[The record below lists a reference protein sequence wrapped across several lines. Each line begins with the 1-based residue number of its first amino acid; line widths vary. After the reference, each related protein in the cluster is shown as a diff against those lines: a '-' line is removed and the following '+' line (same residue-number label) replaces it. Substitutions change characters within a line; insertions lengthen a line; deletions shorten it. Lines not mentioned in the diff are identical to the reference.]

1 MHNMHMF
8 IPHSRNFPAFNN
20 SDVEELKG
28 FLIRFNYHY
37 FVDRFSVWRNF
48 FSRFSPQGSLS
59 VMMQERA
66 IAFLG
71 ISFEQMKPYRE
82 RERWERVN
90 NQGGEPA
97 RETGLNE
104 LPPQLLEPT
113 QCGHTQLPAHIEI
126 HRSGPAAKVFLHKT
140 QFLQRFT
147 FKSEC
152 CRESTE
158 MEFAHAVLENTHL
171 IT

>member
-1 MHNMHMF
+1 MCVMHNMHMF
-8 IPHSRNFPAFNN
+8 IPLSHNFPAFNN

-71 ISFEQMKPYRE
+71 ISFEQMKPYTE
-82 RERWERVN
+82 R
-90 NQGGEPA
+90 
-97 RETGLNE
+97 
-104 LPPQLLEPT
+104 
-113 QCGHTQLPAHIEI
+113 
-126 HRSGPAAKVFLHKT
+126 
-140 QFLQRFT
+140 
-147 FKSEC
+147 
-152 CRESTE
+152 
-158 MEFAHAVLENTHL
+158 
-171 IT
+171 

>member
-8 IPHSRNFPAFNN
+8 IPHSRNYQALTN

-82 RERWERVN
+82 M
-90 NQGGEPA
+90 
-97 RETGLNE
+97 
-104 LPPQLLEPT
+104 
-113 QCGHTQLPAHIEI
+113 
-126 HRSGPAAKVFLHKT
+126 
-140 QFLQRFT
+140 
-147 FKSEC
+147 
-152 CRESTE
+152 RESQQSRRRTGRGDRFE
-158 MEFAHAVLENTHL
+158 RTATTAAGAHTVWPHTTHRPHRNPP
-171 IT
+171 

>member
-1 MHNMHMF
+1 MCVMHNMHMF

-82 RERWERVN
+82 MRESQQSRRRTGPGDRFERTATTAA
-90 NQGGEPA
+90 GA
-97 RETGLNE
+97 
-104 LPPQLLEPT
+104 
-113 QCGHTQLPAHIEI
+113 HTVWPHTTPAHIEI
-126 HRSGPAAKVFLHKT
+126 HRSGPAAKVFLHKN

-147 FKSEC
+147 FKTEC
-152 CRESTE
+152 
-158 MEFAHAVLENTHL
+158 
-171 IT
+171 

>member
-1 MHNMHMF
+1 MCAMHNKHIF
-8 IPHSRNFPAFNN
+8 VPRSRNFPAFNN

-37 FVDRFSVWRNF
+37 FIDRFSVWRNF

-82 RERWERVN
+82 RER
-90 NQGGEPA
+90 
-97 RETGLNE
+97 
-104 LPPQLLEPT
+104 
-113 QCGHTQLPAHIEI
+113 
-126 HRSGPAAKVFLHKT
+126 
-140 QFLQRFT
+140 
-147 FKSEC
+147 
-152 CRESTE
+152 ESTIKE
-158 MEFAHAVLENTHL
+158 ENRPGRQV
-171 IT
+171 

>member
-71 ISFEQMKPYRE
+71 ISFEQMKP
-82 RERWERVN
+82 
-90 NQGGEPA
+90 
-97 RETGLNE
+97 
-104 LPPQLLEPT
+104 
-113 QCGHTQLPAHIEI
+113 HTEM
-126 HRSGPAAKVFLHKT
+126 
-140 QFLQRFT
+140 
-147 FKSEC
+147 
-152 CRESTE
+152 RESQQSRRRTGRGDRFE
-158 MEFAHAVLENTHL
+158 RTATTAAGAHTVWPHTTPRPHRNPS
-171 IT
+171 